1 MLVRNAYWGEYPL
14 SFAACLGQ
22 EECVRLLC
30 ANDVDVNRKDT
41 NGNTALHM
49 LVIHEQQVRAPSD
62 RHYSIIIII
71 IFIIIEQLQICRAIQ
86 AFQDKTVFL
95 ILE

>member
-1 MLVRNAYWGEYPL
+1 MITNRNVYWGEFPL

-30 ANDVDVNRKDT
+30 AKDVDINKQDT

-49 LVIHEQQVRAPSD
+49 VVIHDQQVCHAAIVD
-62 RHYSIIIII
+62 LTKMGL
-71 IFIIIEQLQICRAIQ
+71 FVCR
-86 AFQDKTVFL
+86 QD
-95 ILE
+95 